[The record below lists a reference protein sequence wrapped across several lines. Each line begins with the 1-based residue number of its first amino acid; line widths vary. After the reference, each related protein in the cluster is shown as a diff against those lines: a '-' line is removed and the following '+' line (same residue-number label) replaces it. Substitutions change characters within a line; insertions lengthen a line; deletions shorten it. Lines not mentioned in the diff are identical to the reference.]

1 VPEQL
6 QLTKGEKAMT
16 RNTNVKMLFEL
27 RSLSAATT
35 RLALLDYFF
44 GQTEKAATIRQRGF
58 TTGNLGDYL
67 NEARHE
73 IGLPALSGAGAE
85 QAYLRSHVVDED
97 ASDGA
102 QRIFLADAQR
112 VERGSRYFKP
122 TVKSWGEAWRFLFA
136 PSHRE
141 VRDNAKRGEL
151 APHPLASAAEGVATY
166 RFMPVSNALPTLDL
180 HHVRDVRALKA
191 HLAAYHQYR
200 FPRRP
205 GDARDVTDEYFDHVA
220 LPQIYVLLFTPG
232 DEEPADDLVQT
243 YVGQTT
249 EPEIRFPQ
257 HQAGYGKS
265 RKRRIRDAFIAVPA
279 PHEGA
284 LTSEE
289 QDIAESMCINF
300 FKEIANNDNHAEG
313 GDTLP
318 PDMAPVRRA
327 AAFATAFCAGVL
339 RLVRDQGIG
348 FSFHEEVAGVLRR
361 KDGPQTVIERYLN
374 NGEQT
379 PA

>member
-1 VPEQL
+1 M
-6 QLTKGEKAMT
+6 TK
-16 RNTNVKMLFEL
+16 NTNVKMLFEL

-58 TTGNLGDYL
+58 TTGNLGAYL
-67 NEARHE
+67 NQARHE
-73 IGLPALSGAGAE
+73 LGLPALAGPGPA
-85 QAYLRSHVVDED
+85 QTYLRSHVVDED

-102 QRIFLADAQR
+102 QRVFLADADR
-112 VERGSRYFKP
+112 TTHGPRYFQP
-122 TVKSWGEAWRFLFA
+122 TIRSWGEAWRFLFA

-141 VRDNAKRGEL
+141 VRDNAKRGQL
-151 APHPLASAAEGVATY
+151 SLHPLQPAAEGAASY
-166 RFMPVSNALPTLDL
+166 RFLPASNAAPALDV
-180 HHVRDVRALKA
+180 HHIRDVRALKA
-191 HLAAYHQYR
+191 HLTAHAGYR

-205 GDARDVTDEYFDHVA
+205 GDGRDVVDEYYAHVA
-220 LPQIYVLLFTPG
+220 LPQIYLLLFTPG
-232 DEEPADDLVQT
+232 DEEPSDALVQT

-249 EPEIRFPQ
+249 EPEVRFPQ

-265 RKRRIRDAFIAVPA
+265 RKRRIRDAFLAVPA

-300 FKEIANNDNHAEG
+300 FKEITDNDNQVSG

-318 PDMAPVRRA
+318 PNMAPVRRA
-327 AAFATAFCAGVL
+327 AGFATAFCAAVL
-339 RLVRDQGIG
+339 RLVRDQGVA
-348 FSFHEEVAGVLRR
+348 FPFHEEVAGVLRR
-361 KDGPQTVIERYLN
+361 KDGPQSVIERYLN